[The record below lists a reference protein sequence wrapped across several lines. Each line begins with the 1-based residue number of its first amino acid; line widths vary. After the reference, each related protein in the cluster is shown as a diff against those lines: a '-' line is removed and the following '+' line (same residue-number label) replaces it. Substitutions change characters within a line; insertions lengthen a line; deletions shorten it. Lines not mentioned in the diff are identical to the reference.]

1 MTTPTCQRCG
11 KSLWLHAE
19 MDYTGETDIAVC
31 GGFMKE
37 KEIELYGMTLAEL
50 DTEVEV
56 AKSAEVDEYVKTIKW
71 SNDTDDYTKT
81 LIIGN
86 IRGFA
91 FRETTPETPINGF
104 INKLA
109 QRFAE
114 VSAREARLVEALE
127 STANASRQTLDIIK
141 RERFV
146 FDDLT
151 DRWQKLA
158 FTIYTELTQASTDAK
173 NALAEHRGE
182 KANTEEK
189 HDDG

>member
-1 MTTPTCQRCG
+1 
-11 KSLWLHAE
+11 

-31 GGFMKE
+31 EGFMNK
-37 KEIELYGMTLAEL
+37 I
-50 DTEVEV
+50 
-56 AKSAEVDEYVKTIKW
+56 
-71 SNDTDDYTKT
+71 N
-81 LIIGN
+81 
-86 IRGFA
+86 
-91 FRETTPETPINGF
+91 TPIRYEAMTQDFLDASECTIPVEDIIDALNT
-104 INKLA
+104 A
-109 QRFAE
+109 T
-114 VSAREARLVEALE
+114 AREARLVEALE

-189 HDDG
+189 DDDG